1 MHPQLILIA
10 AHQRIAD
17 LRRAADH
24 HRLVH
29 TATTATSSRAVPAP
43 PHAAG
48 GPVSF
53 LRWLR
58 RLEPRQDQV
67 GDCM

>member
-1 MHPQLILIA
+1 MQPQLILIA
-10 AHQRIAD
+10 AQQRVAD
-17 LRRAADH
+17 LRRAADR
-24 HRLVH
+24 HRLVRS
-29 TATTATSSRAVPAP
+29 ATTATSSRAVPAP

-48 GPVSF
+48 GPIPS

-58 RLEPRQDQV
+58 RLEPRRDQV